1 MTYPDSILFQVA
13 KPARYTGGEWN
24 AIVKDWSQ
32 TAIKVA
38 LSYPEIY
45 EIGMSNLALPI
56 LYDILNR
63 QPDVLAERV
72 FAPWVDM
79 AAALRAARMPLLSLE
94 SQRPLKDF
102 DIIGFSLGYELDYT
116 NVLSILDLAGVPLMA
131 AERNDDHP
139 LVIAG
144 GSAALNP
151 EPMADFI
158 DLFIIGDGEEVLL
171 KLIDC
176 FRSFKGQRGSKRE
189 LLLKLA
195 AISGIYIPSL
205 YHIEYESDGRV
216 KSITPTAA
224 EASPAVK
231 RQIVDR
237 LPPPVVRPVVPYIEA
252 VQDRG
257 AVEISRG
264 CNRGCRFCHAGAI
277 YRPVRERPPEEVLK
291 AVDELM
297 ANCGYDEISLVS
309 LSTSDYSHIE
319 ELVESLARYQ
329 RRHRLTISL
338 PSLRINRS
346 SIKLVK
352 ALSSQRKTGLTLAPE
367 AGSQRLQR
375 VINKVTSEDELM
387 ETASA
392 AFLSGLTTLKLYFML
407 GLPTE
412 TMDDI
417 EGIIEM
423 VNKVFSLGKRVA
435 GRRPQLR
442 VNLGTFV
449 PKAHTPFQWLAQE
462 DEEELNLR
470 QQRLKQGLKNRRIRL
485 SWQDSRVSLLE
496 AALSRGDRR
505 LGRVIYGAYKLGSTF
520 DAWSER
526 FNYQNWLTAFAE
538 AGLNPD
544 FYARRQRPLDELL
557 PWSHIDTGLST
568 DFLKREYKRALE
580 GVETAD
586 CRTDTC
592 NICGLEKRHPECQ
605 QSFLKL

>member
-32 TAIKVA
+32 TTIKVA

-79 AAALRAARMPLLSLE
+79 AAALRTARMPLLSLE

-144 GSAALNP
+144 GGAVLNP

-224 EASPAVK
+224 EASPVIK

-264 CNRGCRFCHAGAI
+264 CNRGCRFCHASAI

-309 LSTSDYSHIE
+309 LSTSDYSHIQ

-338 PSLRINRS
+338 PSLRISRS

-352 ALSSQRKTGLTLAPE
+352 ALSSQKKTGLTLAPE

-538 AGLNPD
+538 AGLDPD

-557 PWSHIDTGLST
+557 PWSHIDTGLSA

-586 CRTDTC
+586 CHTDTC

>member
-32 TAIKVA
+32 TTIKVA

-102 DIIGFSLGYELDYT
+102 DIIGFSLGYELGYT

-176 FRSFKGQRGSKRE
+176 FRSFKGQRGSRRE

-237 LPPPVVRPVVPYIEA
+237 LPPPVVRPVVPCIEA

-264 CNRGCRFCHAGAI
+264 CSRGCRFCHAGAI

-291 AVDELM
+291 AVDELI

-375 VINKVTSEDELM
+375 IINKVTSEDELM

-538 AGLNPD
+538 AGLDPD

-557 PWSHIDTGLST
+557 PWSHIDTGLSA

-586 CRTDTC
+586 CRNKAC
-592 NICGLEKRHPECQ
+592 NVCGLEKRHPECQ
-605 QSFLKL
+605 QRFLKL